1 MASPNVKVEEKPS
14 CAPKIRRWCKSRR
27 CQLWRLLLLPFIPI
41 LALIV
46 QTTLSLKSS
55 ITNGRDV
62 ADVEEQVSRATE
74 LGKLVTRLQQE
85 RSEVAFFIFTNGST
99 LRSNL
104 SQRFAG
110 TNRAIDQMGSLPLLV
125 FKNKTKPVD
134 EEAFKSELEELRAG
148 INAGT
153 SMTEAVEWYTNA
165 NAALLSHLT
174 KEIKDTDSSTIWRYL
189 VGFKN
194 LLRSIECKGIGSVLG
209 INYFARG
216 YLQPRAYERYIAHM
230 VLGRDLLDNTLNLV
244 PSLIPL
250 HKDIK
255 EDSFEYQDLEK
266 KNQQIVDNRH
276 HNGSVSHAI
285 EYFDQTATFLDKLR
299 AVQKQLREY
308 IRDGVTESLTE
319 ARRSEAVC
327 AGILILVCVVSP
339 IIIALVRNAV
349 NTIQVYARN
358 LAEKAKE
365 LEYEKELSDSLL
377 YQMLPPSVAKQLKQT
392 QQVPAEFF
400 ASVTVYF
407 SDIVGFTAIAAVST
421 PYQVISFLNS
431 VYKLFDEKIECYD
444 VYKIETIGDSY
455 MVASGLP
462 VRNGN
467 KHATEIANMALELL
481 EATSMCRLPHRPDQ
495 TLCMRSGI
503 HTGPCVAGIVGSKM
517 PRYCL
522 FGDTINTASRM
533 ESTGESMKI
542 QISEDVKRA
551 LDKTGLF
558 ITSPRG
564 VVDVKGKGEMTTHW
578 LEGRIGPSPER
589 PTSASLDCTP
599 NFLTRIH
606 SQRSSPRYQT
616 DSTRK
621 Q

>member
-1 MASPNVKVEEKPS
+1 MGWSLVFRK
-14 CAPKIRRWCKSRR
+14 
-27 CQLWRLLLLPFIPI
+27 
-41 LALIV
+41 LAL
-46 QTTLSLKSS
+46 TLHFLLKKRVRFCQHSVFQH
-55 ITNGRDV
+55 N
-62 ADVEEQVSRATE
+62 
-74 LGKLVTRLQQE
+74 
-85 RSEVAFFIFTNGST
+85 T
-99 LRSNL
+99 L
-104 SQRFAG
+104 
-110 TNRAIDQMGSLPLLV
+110 
-125 FKNKTKPVD
+125 
-134 EEAFKSELEELRAG
+134 
-148 INAGT
+148 
-153 SMTEAVEWYTNA
+153 
-165 NAALLSHLT
+165 H
-174 KEIKDTDSSTIWRYL
+174 RYL

-216 YLQPRAYERYIAHM
+216 YLQPKAYERYIAHM

-255 EDSFEYQDLEK
+255 EDSHEYQDLEK
-266 KNQQIVDNRH
+266 KNQQIVDNKH
-276 HNGSVSHAI
+276 QDGSVADAI

-308 IRDGVTESLTE
+308 IRDGVTVSLTE
-319 ARRSEAVC
+319 ARRSEVVC

-339 IIIALVRNAV
+339 IIIVLVRNAV
-349 NTIQVYARN
+349 NTIQVYASN
-358 LAEKAKE
+358 LAEKARE

-377 YQMLPPSVAKQLKQT
+377 YQMLPPSIAKQLKQT
-392 QQVPAEFF
+392 Q
-400 ASVTVYF
+400 
-407 SDIVGFTAIAAVST
+407 
-421 PYQVISFLNS
+421 QVISFLNS

-462 VRNGN
+462 VRN
-467 KHATEIANMALELL
+467 ELL

-503 HTGPCVAGIVGSKM
+503 HMGPCVAGIVGSKM

-533 ESTGESMKI
+533 ESTGEPMKI
-542 QISEDVKRA
+542 QISDDVKKA

-558 ITSPRG
+558 LTAPRG
-564 VVDVKGKGEMTTHW
+564 VVDVKGKGEMSTHW

-589 PTSASLDCTP
+589 PTTTSLDCTP
-599 NFLTRIH
+599 SFLARIH
-606 SQRSSPRYQT
+606 SQRSPRYQ
-616 DSTRK
+616 SGKPRI